1 MLPVFLSITRF
12 SKLVN
17 SNLSFLSAISAQQK
31 VLFMRTI
38 DKINYYLSKQGK
50 TGSALCEY
58 LGVSNGVYSQ
68 WNTGRTSPRKSKLP
82 MIAEYLGVT
91 VDDLQPDEDI
101 KKAPAEQT
109 LIKMTDE
116 VREYLIDLFEG
127 ALGGHMSGA
136 FVSTRCGYKYDI
148 LGRIK
153 NRSTVPEKEI
163 YDFAAYLNLDV
174 DLAQF
179 DGEEIETQL
188 PRDYTD
194 FIELSDDDFSKV
206 LEYARLLKNAHTQE
220 V

>member
-1 MLPVFLSITRF
+1 
-12 SKLVN
+12 
-17 SNLSFLSAISAQQK
+17 
-31 VLFMRTI
+31 MRTI

-50 TGSALCEY
+50 NGAALCEF
-58 LGVSNGVYSQ
+58 LGVSSGVYSQ

-82 MIAEYLGVT
+82 LIAEYLGVS
-91 VDDLQPDEDI
+91 VDDLMPDENI

-116 VREYLIDLFEG
+116 VREYLINLFEG
-127 ALGGHMSGA
+127 ALGEHMSGA
-136 FVSTRCGYKYDI
+136 FVSVRCGYKYDI
-148 LGRIK
+148 LSHIR
-153 NRSTVPEKEI
+153 NRPTVPANEI

-179 DGEEIETQL
+179 DEKEIETQL

-194 FIELSDDDFSKV
+194 FIELSDDDFNKV
-206 LEYARLLKNAHTQE
+206 LEYARLLKNAHSQE